1 MSNHHSSWDAV
12 SQLHFRLPKFLR
24 KILLPKKIF
33 YQRLISKSIS
43 YSDAGQDLFVLNMHQ
58 HKKNGFYIEIGAA
71 YPIRTS
77 NTILLELG
85 YDWSGISFEILP
97 DFVNAFNSQRKNQC
111 IQADATQFDYLQLFK
126 SRNVP
131 QRIDYLQV
139 DIEPA
144 ENTLT
149 ALKQLPLNDY
159 RFSVITFEHDRY
171 LAGDSVMNESRALLE
186 SFGYKLVAR
195 NVMVKG
201 KDFEDWWVDPL
212 AIDEEIF
219 KKFLTHSPV
228 EYSSLFA

>member
-1 MSNHHSSWDAV
+1 MSSNHSSWGGLN
-12 SQLHFRLPKFLR
+12 QLHFRLPKFLR
-24 KILLPKKIF
+24 RILLPKKIF
-33 YQRLISKSIS
+33 YQRQIAGRIS
-43 YSDAGQDLFVLNMHQ
+43 YSDAGQDLFVIDMHQ

-77 NTILLELG
+77 NTIMLELA
-85 YDWSGISFEILP
+85 YDWTGISFEIVP
-97 DFVNAFNSQRKNQC
+97 DFVDSFNTQRKNNC
-111 IQADATQFDYLQLFK
+111 VQADATKFDYLQLFK
-126 SRNVP
+126 SKNVP
-131 QRIDYLQV
+131 NRIDYLQV

-144 ENTLT
+144 QNTLD

-171 LAGDSVMNESRALLE
+171 LAGDAVMSESRTLLE
-186 SFGYKLVAR
+186 GLGYKLVAR

-219 KKFLTHSPV
+219 KKFLTDSAV
-228 EYSSLFA
+228 EYSTLFA